1 MKRIR
6 GAFQALVTAFRTLTI
21 LPVPGRE
28 AESMASAL
36 FWFPVVG
43 LTMGWIVYGFAGAVD
58 WAASQKWP
66 EAAAFA
72 ALGGGVLLTRGL
84 HLDGLSDWADSF
96 GSLGDRERM
105 LKIMKDSRVGV
116 FGVLALISLCL
127 GKWIVLVRLWQLRAG
142 IWIVAAYV
150 ASRAAQVELAAG
162 LPYARLEGGTARGFV
177 EGTGL
182 GQRIVS
188 LGGAAVILYALFAF
202 KGLESLALGVL
213 VCELFG
219 LWCMKRLGGVTGD
232 TLGACSELVEFT
244 VLLAAVFLH

>member
-1 MKRIR
+1 MKRI
-6 GAFQALVTAFRTLTI
+6 GEAFSALVTALRTLTI

-43 LTMGWIVYGFAGAVD
+43 LILGFIVYGLAGAVD
-58 WAASQKWP
+58 YAAFHKWP
-66 EAAAFA
+66 EVAAFA
-72 ALGGGVLLTRGL
+72 ALVSGVFLTRGL

-105 LKIMKDSRVGV
+105 LRIMKDSRGGV

-127 GKWIVLVRLWQLRAG
+127 GKWVVLVRLWQLRAG

-150 ASRAAQVELAAG
+150 ISRAAQAELAAG
-162 LPYARLEGGTARGFV
+162 LPYARLEGGTARDFV
-177 EGTGL
+177 EGSGL

-188 LGGAAVILYALFAF
+188 LGGAAVILYALFAL
-202 KGLESLALGVL
+202 KGLEALALGLL

-219 LWCMKRLGGVTGD
+219 LWCMKRLAGVTGD
-232 TLGACSELVEFT
+232 TLGACSELVELT
-244 VLLAAVFLH
+244 VLLAAVFLR